1 MPLEIL
7 QLVNLAKNEGWV
19 RSARLRQ
26 ARPPVGGGDREP
38 VMDRT
43 ERTLRVPAEDRARLE
58 FGDRAVLA
66 LRAELLRDGG
76 VGRPDRDR
84 AVGVL
89 RDLQTVPGPLAVLGE
104 VADVV
109 EDRLG
114 RSVDRRLGFE
124 GLHGWPPRSM
134 RPSLSQR
141 SSAGVRRAAGS
152 AAALEHGQPGHPH
165 AYDRRRRSRQPLRPR
180 PDRPRGARRHRR
192 TEPSSSPDPGRLHL
206 PQPTPRPG
214 SSSPV
219 ASTGRAATT
228 SRLDG
233 RRARRHV
240 PERPTE
246 LLVREPEEAWLSGY
260 RPRAVRHRLTESRAG
275 RFRSVAYSP
284 CGSGS
289 SSSETEFMQ

>member
-1 MPLEIL
+1 
-7 QLVNLAKNEGWV
+7 
-19 RSARLRQ
+19 
-26 ARPPVGGGDREP
+26 
-38 VMDRT
+38 MDRT

-89 RDLQTVPGPLAVLGE
+89 RDLQTVPGPLAVLSE

-114 RSVDRRLGFE
+114 RSVDRRLG
-124 GLHGWPPRSM
+124 
-134 RPSLSQR
+134 
-141 SSAGVRRAAGS
+141 VRRAAGS
-152 AAALEHGQPGHPH
+152 AATLEHGQPCHPH
-165 AYDRRRRSRQPLRPR
+165 AYDRRRRSRQLCGL
-180 PDRPRGARRHRR
+180 DRIGRGELGAIDEQNRHHRQILDACTCRSQRHVQVLHHLVRR
-192 TEPSSSPDPGRLHL
+192 SGN
-206 PQPTPRPG
+206 
-214 SSSPV
+214 V
-219 ASTGRAATT
+219 
-228 SRLDG
+228 DG

-240 PERPTE
+240 PERPTK
-246 LLVREPEEAWLSGY
+246 LPVRRPEEAWLSGY